1 MGPEDIEALVDEVH
15 ALRAENQRLRSLL
28 GLDEPSRHEVA
39 APWEPTLFVDSDRQD
54 LKSDVSADSPAEAKI
69 ALFRLLFAGREDV
82 HALRWESARTGKTG
96 WSPAVVGGWANAKK
110 PGRAYLPLDEG
121 VVESHLAGESHLGLY
136 PLRRGD
142 ECRLLACD
150 FDGKGWVLDALAYLD
165 AAAAIGVPVALERS
179 RSGEGAHTWTFFSG
193 PVPASAARR
202 LGVHILRQ
210 AMELR
215 AELDL
220 SSYDRLFP
228 TQDFVPKGSF
238 GNLIALPLQGECRR
252 QGNTVFLDPASLEP
266 YEDQW
271 TFLASIP
278 RMSPEAVEALETT
291 LAPVVA
297 GPDDTKY
304 RPQPVR
310 GAPQKPP
317 EVIRAVSG
325 AMLAIDRIGVPP
337 ALVAALKHL
346 ASLHNPEYYEK
357 ERLRFSTW
365 NTPRF
370 LRCYRETIG
379 ELLLPR
385 GIADQAARMVGEAGS
400 NLEVTDACSSPTS
413 IDVTL
418 RAELSDR
425 QRSAL
430 DALIPHHLGVLVAP
444 PGSGKTVIACGVIA
458 HRRLPTLI
466 VVDRQPL
473 VEQWRDRLGEH
484 LGMATKEIGQLGGGR
499 NKAKGA
505 IDIAMAQSLA
515 RREDLGEIAKAYGLV
530 IVDECHH
537 VPAVTFERVVRE
549 MPVRHW
555 LGLTATPYRRD
566 HLEKLI
572 TMYCGA
578 ERHRMTPDHDENLRV
593 ERVLVTHPTGHEQ
606 SGDEELSIQAV
617 FRGLVEDDERSRQIC
632 GDVAAAIEVQR
643 NCLVLTQWTE
653 HLETLSGELHR
664 LGIEAIVMRGGMGKK
679 ARASALAEMQ
689 AQASAGGL
697 ALLATGSFLGEGF
710 DLPQLDTLFL
720 AFPLAFK
727 GRIVQYV
734 GRVLRPTAGKSKVEV
749 HDYVDIN
756 VPVLARMQAKRLP
769 AYASLGFALDNTA
782 RSPSKVKT
790 TDSPNLRP
798 HDGRISGTH

>member
-1 MGPEDIEALVDEVH
+1 MSDTEPEDIEALVDEVV
-15 ALRAENQRLRSLL
+15 ALRVENQRLRSLL
-28 GLDEPSRHEVA
+28 GLDEPSRLEVTD
-39 APWEPTLFVDSDRQD
+39 PWEPTLFVDSDRKD
-54 LKSDVSADSPAEAKI
+54 LKGDVNANSPAAAKI

-82 HALRWESARTGKTG
+82 YALRWESSRTGKSG

-110 PGRAYLPLDEG
+110 PGRTYVPLDEG

-193 PVPASAARR
+193 PVAASAARR
-202 LGVHILRQ
+202 LGVHVLRQ

-220 SSYDRLFP
+220 ASYDRLFP

-252 QGNTVFLDPASLEP
+252 QGNTVFLDPSSLEP

-271 TFLASIP
+271 AFLASIP
-278 RMSPEAVEALETT
+278 RMSPEAVEALEKT
-291 LAPVVA
+291 LAPVIA
-297 GPDDTKY
+297 GPDDTRY
-304 RPQPVR
+304 RRPLAR
-310 GAPQKPP
+310 GAHQKPP

-337 ALVAALKHL
+337 ALLAALKHL

-370 LRCYRETIG
+370 LRCYGETIDQ
-379 ELLLPR
+379 LLLPR
-385 GIADQAARMVGEAGS
+385 GIADHAARMIGEAGS
-400 NLEVTDACSSPTS
+400 TLAVTDACSSPTS
-413 IDVTL
+413 MDFSL
-418 RAELSDR
+418 CADLSDR
-425 QRSAL
+425 QQSAL
-430 DALIPHHLGVLVAP
+430 DALIPHDLGVLVAP

-473 VEQWRDRLGEH
+473 VEQWRERLGEH

-499 NKAKGA
+499 NKAKGI

-515 RREDLGEIAKAYGLV
+515 RREDLAEIAKAYGLV

-537 VPAVTFERVVRE
+537 VPAVTFERVVRQ

-578 ERHRMTPDHDENLRV
+578 ERHRMTPDDDEGLRV
-593 ERVLVTHPTGHEQ
+593 ERVLVTHTTGHEQ
-606 SGDEELSIQAV
+606 PSDEELSIQAV
-617 FRGLVEDDERSRQIC
+617 FRSLVEDGERSRQIC
-632 GDVAAAIEVQR
+632 GDVAAAVEVQR

-653 HLETLSGELHR
+653 HLESLSGELQR

-679 ARASALAEMQ
+679 ARASASAAMQ

-710 DLPQLDTLFL
+710 DLPELDTLYL

-734 GRVLRPTAGKSKVEV
+734 GRVLRPMSGKSRVEV

-769 AYASLGFALDNTA
+769 AYASLGFPIDNMA
-782 RSPSKVKT
+782 RSPSRVT
-790 TDSPNLRP
+790 AADSPKLGP
-798 HDGRISGTH
+798 

>member
-28 GLDEPSRHEVA
+28 GLDEPSRRESPHPGSPPCSLTRTGRTSRVTSVRIRRLKPRSPCSDSYSPVA
-39 APWEPTLFVDSDRQD
+39 RMCTPFVGRVRGPERPDGVPPSWVAGRTPRNQVVLICLLTKEWWSRTSLVRVTSVSTLCAAATSVDSWP
-54 LKSDVSADSPAEAKI
+54 VI
-69 ALFRLLFAGREDV
+69 
-82 HALRWESARTGKTG
+82 
-96 WSPAVVGGWANAKK
+96 
-110 PGRAYLPLDEG
+110 
-121 VVESHLAGESHLGLY
+121 
-136 PLRRGD
+136 
-142 ECRLLACD
+142 
-150 FDGKGWVLDALAYLD
+150 DGKGWVLDALAYLD

-278 RMSPEAVEALETT
+278 RMSPEAVAALEKT

-304 RPQPVR
+304 RPQPAR

-385 GIADQAARMVGEAGS
+385 GVADQAARMVGEAGS

-444 PGSGKTVIACGVIA
+444 PGSGKTVIASGVIA

-499 NKAKGA
+499 NKANGA

-515 RREDLGEIAKAYGLV
+515 RREGLV
-530 IVDECHH
+530 
-537 VPAVTFERVVRE
+537 T
-549 MPVRHW
+549 
-555 LGLTATPYRRD
+555 
-566 HLEKLI
+566 
-572 TMYCGA
+572 
-578 ERHRMTPDHDENLRV
+578 
-593 ERVLVTHPTGHEQ
+593 
-606 SGDEELSIQAV
+606 
-617 FRGLVEDDERSRQIC
+617 
-632 GDVAAAIEVQR
+632 
-643 NCLVLTQWTE
+643 
-653 HLETLSGELHR
+653 
-664 LGIEAIVMRGGMGKK
+664 
-679 ARASALAEMQ
+679 
-689 AQASAGGL
+689 
-697 ALLATGSFLGEGF
+697 
-710 DLPQLDTLFL
+710 
-720 AFPLAFK
+720 
-727 GRIVQYV
+727 
-734 GRVLRPTAGKSKVEV
+734 
-749 HDYVDIN
+749 
-756 VPVLARMQAKRLP
+756 
-769 AYASLGFALDNTA
+769 
-782 RSPSKVKT
+782 
-790 TDSPNLRP
+790 
-798 HDGRISGTH
+798 